1 MTGGSEQAV
10 LSPRRV
16 ELAAWERFGDAA
28 RVDPEHGRDDV
39 QAFASVKKSPT
50 GLKLGFVLEVRAAH
64 VNLVE
69 FYARIRV
76 YGDSQ
81 GECSFLAVPTRQ
93 VATDRVGVCRAIHRG
108 AGSRGGRAIVSRP
121 SYRPLLCTVFP
132 HKEVLGVKNH
142 LSGGSRFVSTASG
155 LPPFPRPAGRRGGA
169 SSSLR
174 HRATPAMNP
183 VTGGQSGLPV
193 GLPRTLGAVFGRP
206 HFSGVAA

>member
-1 MTGGSEQAV
+1 MSR
-10 LSPRRV
+10 LSDQVALVCVFHRLV
-16 ELAAWERFGDAA
+16 AGKGFGNPALIDA
-28 RVDPEHGRDDV
+28 EHCRDDV
-39 QAFASVKKSPT
+39 QRLPAVQQEARCLT
-50 GLKLGFVLEVRAAH
+50 LGLGQKLRAPDGDLIEFNPGFGVSERGQ
-64 VNLVE
+64 E
-69 FYARIRV
+69 
-76 YGDSQ
+76 G
-81 GECSFLAVPTRQ
+81 CSFLAAGTRQ

-206 HFSGVAA
+206 HFSGVVA

>member
-1 MTGGSEQAV
+1 MMGGSEQAV

-16 ELAAWERFGDAA
+16 ELATRERFGDAA
-28 RVDPEHGRDDV
+28 RVDPEHSRDDV
-39 QAFASVKKSPT
+39 QAFASVKKSPA

-132 HKEVLGVKNH
+132 HKEVLGVKNQ

-155 LPPFPRPAGRRGGA
+155 LPPFPRPAGRRGGV

-174 HRATPAMNP
+174 HRAAPAMNP

-193 GLPRTLGAVFGRP
+193 GLPRTLGAVVGRP
-206 HFSGVAA
+206 HFSGVVA